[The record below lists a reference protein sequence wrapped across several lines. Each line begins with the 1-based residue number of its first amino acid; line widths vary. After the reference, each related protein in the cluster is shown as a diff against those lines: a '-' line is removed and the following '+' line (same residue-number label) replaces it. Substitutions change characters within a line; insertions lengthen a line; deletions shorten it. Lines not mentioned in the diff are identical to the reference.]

1 MLGAS
6 LVPACLQAAF
16 VLSLPESPRW
26 LLQKRGDAAAARAA
40 LVRLRGYDAVDAELA
55 AMRGGLEREAKAEKK
70 ATGGG
75 GGFGALDKRTLLICC
90 TLQMFQQVR

>member
-1 MLGAS
+1 
-6 LVPACLQAAF
+6 
-16 VLSLPESPRW
+16 
-26 LLQKRGDAAAARAA
+26 
-40 LVRLRGYDAVDAELA
+40 
-55 AMRGGLEREAKAEKK
+55 MRGGLEREAKAEKK